1 MLVKTR
7 KTKKSYDVLLM
18 IKKIH
23 TQHNKKNKN
32 PRCQADFLSK
42 NSVFICFG
50 LKLKKKKQSR
60 KRKINKNKQMNKM
73 VRLLSLSKTSYY
85 SSI

>member
-18 IKKIH
+18 IKKNTH
-23 TQHNKKNKN
+23 TTQQKNKN

-42 NSVFICFG
+42 KTLF
-50 LKLKKKKQSR
+50 
-60 KRKINKNKQMNKM
+60 
-73 VRLLSLSKTSYY
+73 LSALD
-85 SSI
+85 